1 MEGLDIKQL
10 SATIR
15 AIADEK
21 NLPEETVLQA
31 VEAAIAAAWRRDNGD
46 RDMNVR
52 AVLNQNDGTA
62 KIIVHYDVVE
72 TPEGIGQITLEEAKK
87 IDKDALLNGVIE
99 QEYEAT
105 SFGRVAAQ
113 TAKQVLMQK
122 LREYERESLAREY
135 DDKVGKLITGTVA
148 RVEPRV
154 VRIELGHGE
163 GIMPASEQIPGERL
177 MVGSRV
183 RVLLK
188 NIDRESNRGPTIIL
202 SRADPNFVKLLFIQ
216 EVPETETGAVEIKAI
231 AREAGRRTKIAVYSG
246 NNEIDPVGTFVGT
259 KGVRVQAVMNEI
271 GDSEKIDIITYDN
284 DSRNYI
290 ANALS
295 PAEIDRIDLY
305 EDEKKAT
312 VYVAPQQQS
321 VAIGKQGQNVRL
333 ASQLTGYSIDIVAD
347 GE

>member
-1 MEGLDIKQL
+1 MEGLDIKQM
-10 SATIR
+10 ATAIR

-21 NLPEETVLQA
+21 NLPEETVAQA

-52 AVLNQNDGTA
+52 AILNQNDGTA

-72 TPEGIGQITLEEAKK
+72 NPEGIGQITLEEAKK

-99 QEYEAT
+99 QEYEAK

-113 TAKQVLMQK
+113 TAKQVLIQK
-122 LREYERESLAREY
+122 LREYEREALAREY
-135 DDKVGKLITGTVA
+135 DDKVGKLITGTVS

-154 VRIELGHGE
+154 VRIELGRGE
-163 GIMPASEQIPGERL
+163 GIMPIGEQIPGERL
-177 MVGSRV
+177 VVGSRV

-188 NIDRESNRGPTIIL
+188 KIDREGNRGPTIIL
-202 SRADPNFVKLLFIQ
+202 SRADPEFVKLLFIQ

-231 AREAGRRTKIAVYSG
+231 AREAGRRTKIAVYSS

-271 GDSEKIDIITYDN
+271 GDTEKIDIITYDS
-284 DSRNYI
+284 DIRNYI

-295 PAEIDRIDLY
+295 PAEINRIDL
-305 EDEKKAT
+305 DEANHKAT
-312 VYVAPQQQS
+312 VYVSPQQQS

-333 ASQLTGYSIDIVAD
+333 ASVITGYTLDIATD
-347 GE
+347 

>member
-1 MEGLDIKQL
+1 MEGLDIKQM
-10 SATIR
+10 ATAIR

-21 NLPEETVLQA
+21 NLPEETVAQA

-52 AVLNQNDGTA
+52 AILNQNDGTA

-72 TPEGIGQITLEEAKK
+72 NPEGVGQITLEEAKK

-99 QEYEAT
+99 QEYEAK

-113 TAKQVLMQK
+113 TAKQVLIQK
-122 LREYERESLAREY
+122 LREYEREALAREY
-135 DDKVGKLITGTVA
+135 DDKVGKLITGTVS

-154 VRIELGHGE
+154 VRIELGRGE
-163 GIMPASEQIPGERL
+163 GIMPIGEQIPGERL
-177 MVGSRV
+177 VVGSRV

-188 NIDRESNRGPTIIL
+188 KIDREGNRGPTIIL
-202 SRADPNFVKLLFIQ
+202 SRADPEFVKLLFIQ

-231 AREAGRRTKIAVYSG
+231 AREAGRRTKIAVYSS

-271 GDSEKIDIITYDN
+271 GDTEKIDIITYDS
-284 DSRNYI
+284 DIRNYI

-295 PAEIDRIDLY
+295 PAEINRIDL
-305 EDEKKAT
+305 DEANRKAT
-312 VYVAPQQQS
+312 VYVSPQQQS

-333 ASQLTGYSIDIVAD
+333 ASVITGYTLDIATD
-347 GE
+347 

>member
-1 MEGLDIKQL
+1 MEGLDIKQM
-10 SATIR
+10 ATAIR

-21 NLPEETVLQA
+21 NLPEETVVQA

-52 AVLNQNDGTA
+52 AILNQNDGTA

-72 TPEGIGQITLEEAKK
+72 TPEGVGQITLEEAKE

-99 QEYEAT
+99 QEYEAK

-113 TAKQVLMQK
+113 TAKQVLIQK
-122 LREYERESLAREY
+122 LREYEREALAREY
-135 DDKVGKLITGTVA
+135 DDKVGKLITGTVS

-154 VRIELGHGE
+154 VRIELGRGE
-163 GIMPASEQIPGERL
+163 GIMPIGEQIPGERL
-177 MVGSRV
+177 VVGSRV

-188 NIDRESNRGPTIIL
+188 KIDREGNRGPTIIL
-202 SRADPNFVKLLFIQ
+202 SRADPEFVKLLFIQ

-231 AREAGRRTKIAVYSG
+231 AREAGRRTKIAVYSS

-271 GDSEKIDIITYDN
+271 GDTEKIDIITYDS
-284 DSRNYI
+284 DIRNYI

-295 PAEIDRIDLY
+295 PAEINRIDL
-305 EDEKKAT
+305 DEANHKAT
-312 VYVAPQQQS
+312 VYVSPQQQS

-333 ASQLTGYSIDIVAD
+333 ASVITGYTLDIATD
-347 GE
+347 